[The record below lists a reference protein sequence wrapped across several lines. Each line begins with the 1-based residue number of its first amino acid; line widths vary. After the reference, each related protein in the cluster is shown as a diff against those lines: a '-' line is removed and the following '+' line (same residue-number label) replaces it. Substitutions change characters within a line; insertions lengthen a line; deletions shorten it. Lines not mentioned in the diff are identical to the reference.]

1 MASTF
6 EKMIQDFSKK
16 DTTKLLEKENGDI
29 ITATTYSADTELAD
43 GGKAKMLSIRIE

>member
-1 MASTF
+1 L
-6 EKMIQDFSKK
+6 KK
-16 DTTKLLEKENGDI
+16 KNGDI